1 MKIFVKI
8 LTTAQ
13 QIIYNFYI
21 NKIFFQEFCL
31 GNLTELLTYAIIIV
45 ILKVPNKKRRE
56 MSKIEKENVTTKE
69 VEYSLKDIDDKIL
82 LNLRDLGMRLRFL
95 YDGKD
100 SQRRA
105 LVLLLKSGSMSQR
118 ELTDRLDIKPG
129 SMSEVLNKLDNKG
142 LIERSPLESDKRT
155 AMVSLTEDGT
165 KKALQALEY
174 RTEKR
179 LEMFSALDDDEK
191 ITLLLL
197 LERINDNL

>member
-31 GNLTELLTYAIIIV
+31 GTLTELLTYAIIIV

-82 LNLRDLGMRLRFL
+82 LNLRDFGMRLRFL

-105 LVLLLKSGSMSQR
+105 LILLLISSSMSQR

-129 SMSEVLNKLDNKG
+129 SWALSTKRPRLSETTSLLA
-142 LIERSPLESDKRT
+142 RT
-155 AMVSLTEDGT
+155 A
-165 KKALQALEY
+165 KI
-174 RTEKR
+174 
-179 LEMFSALDDDEK
+179 FSGFSSNSFIKSAGVEPVAASIVFPVGNVIL
-191 ITLLLL
+191 IL
-197 LERINDNL
+197 